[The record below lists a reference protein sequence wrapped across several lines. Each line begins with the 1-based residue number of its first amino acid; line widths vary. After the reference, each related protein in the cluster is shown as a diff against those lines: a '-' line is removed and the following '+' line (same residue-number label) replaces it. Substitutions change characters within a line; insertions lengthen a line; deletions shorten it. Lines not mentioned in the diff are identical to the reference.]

1 MRGLLIVGVSLIA
14 LADRAA
20 ADDIT
25 VTKAAPISS
34 SATSAYDWSGFYAGG
49 HLGYAWGSSNWTAS
63 TPATTSSGSLN
74 LYQPFDAFKGTG
86 SFFEGLQAGYN
97 DVLPNRVVI
106 GAETDVSLPSF
117 PSPQPVSASA
127 ALQRSRCR
135 RSAHRAT
142 ARTSLLSARCAAA
155 SVTRPAIGC
164 FTPLAA
170 LPGPMISSPSPKPP
184 RERASHRSCGGLA
197 GQPEPASKCR
207 SRHIGQRIWN
217 ICTPITAPQA
227 SDLSAGRSGS
237 IPISRCR
244 SCAPG

>member
-1 MRGLLIVGVSLIA
+1 M
-14 LADRAA
+14 RAA
-20 ADDIT
+20 ILDTPGEARIGPRARRRRLPPARLT
-25 VTKAAPISS
+25 SISPLTLSKVREVFSKGSKLATMTCCRTASS
-34 SATSAYDWSGFYAGG
+34 SAQTRTFRSR
-49 HLGYAWGSSNWTAS
+49 H
-63 TPATTSSGSLN
+63 
-74 LYQPFDAFKGTG
+74 
-86 SFFEGLQAGYN
+86 
-97 DVLPNRVVI
+97 
-106 GAETDVSLPSF
+106 F
-117 PSPQPVSASA
+117 PVPQPVSASA
-127 ALQRSRCR
+127 ALQRSRRR

-142 ARTSLLSARCAAA
+142 ARTSLLSAPCAAA
-155 SVTRPAIGC
+155 SVTRPVIGC
-164 FTPLAA
+164 FTLLAA